1 MMPEMASREPPV
13 GSSDSDSYHDTIVLN
28 QPKSDPDQ
36 YRVKQ
41 LEEER
46 DNLQKNMISLT
57 SRLAQVKDP
66 RVSQSIASRLHDLEL
81 QYNSRLNSEWV
92 KQLPIR
98 MKTKMIFS
106 EIFPNL
112 FLLHPFSKTKIQ
124 IKLVNIYNNFLSS
137 FDNNST
143 R

>member
-28 QPKSDPDQ
+28 QPKSGLSDPDQ

-57 SRLAQVKDP
+57 SRLAQVPSVCSCSNRISK
-66 RVSQSIASRLHDLEL
+66 
-81 QYNSRLNSEWV
+81 
-92 KQLPIR
+92 
-98 MKTKMIFS
+98 FS
-106 EIFPNL
+106 LDRIPNESSYRE
-112 FLLHPFSKTKIQ
+112 SKRRQ
-124 IKLVNIYNNFLSS
+124 G
-137 FDNNST
+137 
-143 R
+143 

>member
-1 MMPEMASREPPV
+1 MILFDFFMKLYGFRARMMPEMASREPPV

-57 SRLAQVKDP
+57 SRLAQVNP
-66 RVSQSIASRLHDLEL
+66 
-81 QYNSRLNSEWV
+81 
-92 KQLPIR
+92 
-98 MKTKMIFS
+98 
-106 EIFPNL
+106 
-112 FLLHPFSKTKIQ
+112 
-124 IKLVNIYNNFLSS
+124 
-137 FDNNST
+137 
-143 R
+143 

>member
-57 SRLAQVKDP
+57 SRLAQVKNRCP
-66 RVSQSIASRLHDLEL
+66 NVRVRERQ
-81 QYNSRLNSEWV
+81 NFPRLN
-92 KQLPIR
+92 
-98 MKTKMIFS
+98 FG
-106 EIFPNL
+106 
-112 FLLHPFSKTKIQ
+112 
-124 IKLVNIYNNFLSS
+124 
-137 FDNNST
+137 
-143 R
+143 

>member
-57 SRLAQVKDP
+57 SRLAQVKDLKCDLEP
-66 RVSQSIASRLHDLEL
+66 RFHDLEL
-81 QYNSRLNSEWV
+81 QYNSRLNFE
-92 KQLPIR
+92 
-98 MKTKMIFS
+98 
-106 EIFPNL
+106 
-112 FLLHPFSKTKIQ
+112 
-124 IKLVNIYNNFLSS
+124 
-137 FDNNST
+137 
-143 R
+143 

>member
-1 MMPEMASREPPV
+1 MKLYGFRARMMPEMASREPPV

-57 SRLAQVKDP
+57 SRLAQVNPYSAHSDSHL
-66 RVSQSIASRLHDLEL
+66 VDATTLNFNIIL
-81 QYNSRLNSEWV
+81 RLNFE
-92 KQLPIR
+92 
-98 MKTKMIFS
+98 
-106 EIFPNL
+106 
-112 FLLHPFSKTKIQ
+112 
-124 IKLVNIYNNFLSS
+124 
-137 FDNNST
+137 
-143 R
+143 

>member
-57 SRLAQVKDP
+57 SRLAQVKSNS
-66 RVSQSIASRLHDLEL
+66 VSPGPMTNI
-81 QYNSRLNSEWV
+81 NPFMTLN
-92 KQLPIR
+92 LN
-98 MKTKMIFS
+98 IFA
-106 EIFPNL
+106 
-112 FLLHPFSKTKIQ
+112 
-124 IKLVNIYNNFLSS
+124 
-137 FDNNST
+137 D
-143 R
+143 

>member
-57 SRLAQVKDP
+57 SRLAQVKKTVSERP
-66 RVSQSIASRLHDLEL
+66 TRTVRVRGRQTFP
-81 QYNSRLNSEWV
+81 RLNSG
-92 KQLPIR
+92 
-98 MKTKMIFS
+98 
-106 EIFPNL
+106 
-112 FLLHPFSKTKIQ
+112 
-124 IKLVNIYNNFLSS
+124 
-137 FDNNST
+137 
-143 R
+143 

>member
-66 RVSQSIASRLHDLEL
+66 RVSHSRTSRLHDLEL
-81 QYNSRLNSEWV
+81 QYNSRLNSE
-92 KQLPIR
+92 
-98 MKTKMIFS
+98 
-106 EIFPNL
+106 
-112 FLLHPFSKTKIQ
+112 
-124 IKLVNIYNNFLSS
+124 
-137 FDNNST
+137 
-143 R
+143 

>member
-57 SRLAQVKDP
+57 SRLAQVKSN
-66 RVSQSIASRLHDLEL
+66 VSPGPIT
-81 QYNSRLNSEWV
+81 NINPFMTLN
-92 KQLPIR
+92 LN
-98 MKTKMIFS
+98 IFA
-106 EIFPNL
+106 
-112 FLLHPFSKTKIQ
+112 
-124 IKLVNIYNNFLSS
+124 
-137 FDNNST
+137 D
-143 R
+143 